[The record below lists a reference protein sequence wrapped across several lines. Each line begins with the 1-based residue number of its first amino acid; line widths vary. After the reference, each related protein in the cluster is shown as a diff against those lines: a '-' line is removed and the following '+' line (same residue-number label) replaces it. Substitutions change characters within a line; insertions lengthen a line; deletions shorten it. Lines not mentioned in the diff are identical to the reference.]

1 MPQCLDLCLQGLRTD
16 SQGVGFAGSIDICQ
30 DDLVCQ
36 T

>member
-1 MPQCLDLCLQGLRTD
+1 MTQCPDLCLQGLGTD
-16 SQGVGFAGSIDICQ
+16 SQGVGLAGSIDICQ